1 MYTLTSFYQMESL
14 LIQAARTIEV
24 EHVALENLGNT
35 VYRHSI
41 FELAREIAI
50 RMRLKD
56 ERYVG

>member
-14 LIQAARTIEV
+14 LIQAGRTIEV
-24 EHVALENLGNT
+24 EHVALEILET
-35 VYRHSI
+35 LFIDIRF

-56 ERYVG
+56 ER